1 MLALAFALL
10 ALSSDTPPPTADILE
25 KEQSIEKQFR
35 SEAHIPAL
43 KFSMEPAPVHINTT
57 PMISYT
63 DDKGV
68 HEARFD
74 ELPPPIQS
82 LFDNWASHTSDQP
95 SGSALFSDMFYKFF
109 FVHELGHWVTG
120 GVLEARQDTGKQ
132 AAIKNCWNNHWK
144 AELETNRISVA
155 WWREHDPAFLA
166 KLVADF
172 RKIQAALPNPV
183 PAGADMQT
191 FFAANYEKL
200 GQDPQAYGW
209 FLLQSVILAYDEPP
223 KSFQTVLYE
232 LPTYNFD

>member
-1 MLALAFALL
+1 MLL
-10 ALSSDTPPPTADILE
+10 ALSGDPAPLTADVLA
-25 KEQSIEKQFR
+25 KEQFIEKQFQ
-35 SEAHIPAL
+35 SEANIRDL
-43 KFSMEPAPVHINTT
+43 NFSLEPAPVHINTT

-63 DDKGV
+63 DNNGV

-82 LFDNWASHTSDQP
+82 LFDKWASYTSDKP

-109 FVHELGHWVTG
+109 FVHELGHWTIG
-120 GVLEARQDTGKQ
+120 GVLEARQDAGKQ
-132 AAIKNCWNNHWK
+132 AAIKNSWNNHWK
-144 AELETNRISVA
+144 AELEANRISVA
-155 WWREHDPAFLA
+155 WWREHDPTFLA
-166 KLVADF
+166 KLVGDF
-172 RKIQAALPNPV
+172 RQIQAALPNPV

-209 FLLQSVILAYDEPP
+209 FLLQSVIIAYDEPP
-223 KSFQTVLYE
+223 KSFQSVLDA